1 MDAQT
6 KRLYDNFLEGKASQE
21 EIARIHDRIT
31 ASPEDLR
38 EFREYERFWEQV
50 HKPSDEVMK
59 SLRDFKGRVHIHKR
73 RRFWRFSS
81 GIAAAAVLC
90 AVIVH
95 GYHSGWDKKE
105 IPSDSVQ
112 EYVVN
117 VPAGGR
123 SDISLPDGTKVT
135 LNAGSC
141 LSYTSEF
148 NKRTRDVT
156 LSGEGYFE
164 VAHDAGK
171 PFNVNAGKCTVTVL
185 GTKFDISA
193 YGQDEETF
201 TALLEGS
208 VMFKADGEETIM
220 APGELVT
227 YGKDGLKKEPADVRD
242 YCGWI
247 SGIIKYNNI
256 QFSSLLKRLER
267 EYDTKFILEDGALSK
282 KTIRVS
288 FSKNDSVDTIMQV
301 LSDILPISVRKGKN
315 VYYVNHKNITNNN
328 Q

>member
-6 KRLYDNFLEGKASQE
+6 KRQYDNFLEGKATRE
-21 EIARIHDRIT
+21 EISKIYDRIT
-31 ASPEDLR
+31 ASPEELR

-59 SLRDFKGRVHIHKR
+59 SLRDFKGRVNIHKR
-73 RRFWRFSS
+73 RRFWRFAS

-90 AVIVH
+90 AVIVR
-95 GYHSGWDKKE
+95 GFRQGGDRE
-105 IPSDSVQ
+105 AVPADSVQ

-123 SDISLPDGTKVT
+123 TDVSLPDGTRVT

-148 NKRTRDVT
+148 NKSTRDVT

-164 VAHDAGK
+164 VARDEDK

-193 YGQDEETF
+193 YEQDDEAF
-201 TALLEGS
+201 TALLDGS
-208 VMFKADGEETIM
+208 VVFKVGGEETVV

-227 YGKDGLKKEPADVRD
+227 YGKDGLKKEAADVRD
-242 YCGWI
+242 YCGWV

-267 EYDTKFILEDGALSK
+267 EYDTKFILEDGVLGK
-282 KTIRVS
+282 RTIRVS

>member
-1 MDAQT
+1 MDTQT
-6 KRLYDNFLEGKASQE
+6 KKLYDNFLEGKATRE
-21 EIARIHDRIT
+21 EITKIYDRIT
-31 ASPEDLR
+31 TSPEDLR

-59 SLRDFKGRVHIHKR
+59 SLRDFKDRVNIHKR
-73 RRFWRFSS
+73 RRFWRFAS

-90 AVIVH
+90 AVIVRGFH
-95 GYHSGWDKKE
+95 PDMDKGAV
-105 IPSDSVQ
+105 PSESIQ

-123 SDISLPDGTKVT
+123 TDVSLPDGTRVT

-148 NKRTRDVT
+148 NKSTRDVT

-164 VAHDAGK
+164 VARDEDK

-193 YGQDEETF
+193 YEQDDEAF
-201 TALLEGS
+201 TALVEGS
-208 VMFKADGEETIM
+208 VVFKAGGEETVI

-227 YGKDGLKKEPADVRD
+227 YGKDGLKKETADVRD

-256 QFSSLLKRLER
+256 QFSALLKRLER
-267 EYDTKFILEDGALSK
+267 EYDTKFILEDGVLGERN
-282 KTIRVS
+282 IRVS

-315 VYYVNHKNITNNN
+315 VYYVNHKNTTNNN

>member
-1 MDAQT
+1 MDTQT
-6 KRLYDNFLEGKASQE
+6 KRQYDNFLEGKATQKE
-21 EIARIHDRIT
+21 TAKIHDRVT

-59 SLRDFKGRVHIHKR
+59 SLRDLKGRIHIHKR
-73 RRFWRFSS
+73 RRFWRFAS

-90 AVIVH
+90 VAIVH
-95 GYHSGWDKKE
+95 GFHSGGGKE
-105 IPSDSVQ
+105 TFPSENIQ
-112 EYVVN
+112 EYVIN

-148 NKRTRDVT
+148 NKRTRDVV

-164 VAHDAGK
+164 VAHNAEK
-171 PFNVNAGKCTVTVL
+171 PFNVDAGKCTVTVL

-193 YGQDEETF
+193 YGQDEEAF

-208 VMFKADGEETIM
+208 VMFKAGGEEAIL
-220 APGELVT
+220 APGELAT

-242 YCGWI
+242 YCGWV
-247 SGIIKYNNI
+247 SGIIKYNSI

-267 EYDTKFILEDGALSK
+267 EYDTRLILEDSVLGK
-282 KTIRVS
+282 RTIRVS

-301 LSDILPISVRKGKN
+301 LSDILPISIRKGQN
-315 VYYVNHKNITNNN
+315 VYYVSHKNTIKNK
-328 Q
+328 